1 MSQVARIRRTHGTLS
16 FTVLTLA
23 LALTLPLAAVARPVA
38 AVGSAGVQASTSVPV
53 DPDSMPRPS
62 LEARRTDLP
71 IVLDGML
78 DDAAW
83 ALADSTDGVFY
94 ASIPV
99 QGLPSAERTVVRV
112 LYDDQ
117 RLYVGAVMYDR
128 RPESL
133 VSAGLEQDFATQD
146 SDIFG
151 FALDTYLDRQNA
163 FLFAVNPAGAL
174 FDAQAFNDQQSVNR
188 AWEGVVEAT
197 TSVNA
202 GGWVAEVAV
211 PFTTLRFREGDGEQ
225 SWGLN
230 FSRRIRRISEDSNW
244 APLSRQ
250 FRIYKMSRAGT
261 LTGLRGLRQGRNL
274 WVKPFV
280 NGVRTDGRQ
289 AAAAGSTLE
298 GGLDLK
304 WGMTPQMTLD
314 VTALTDFS
322 QAEADEEQINLTRFS
337 LFFPEKRDFF
347 LENEG
352 IFAFQD
358 ARVRNFRTG
367 SGPQNFRLF
376 HSRRIG
382 LSADR
387 SPVPIFG
394 GARLTGRIGGYAV
407 GLLNMQTRSD
417 SERVGGDS
425 AFGGENFSVA
435 RLRKDVLG
443 SSDVGV
449 IFVNRQGTG
458 PGVAGTYNRAFGAD
472 ANLRLAGGRML
483 VNSYLAATAASEGL
497 AAAGTDKDRTAGALE
512 VAWRDPLWAASAL
525 VKSVGDGFDPGVGFV
540 RRRGVRQGFVTV
552 GAHPQP
558 AIPTVR
564 ELNPYVDVDLYADL
578 GWRLE
583 SREVRPGL
591 GIGFLDSGMLTV
603 EYSARFERLAE
614 PTRVVGARVPAGE
627 YDFDAVTARYQSNLG
642 RKLGGSISVA
652 AGDFFDG
659 NRRSFTA
666 SATLRPS
673 ARLLVEGAA
682 EHNRFHLGGR
692 DFDAHL
698 FSGRLRYGHS
708 TRAFLSAFVQYNQS
722 SDELFTNVR
731 FNLIH
736 APLSDLFLVY
746 SERRDLGEAA
756 ALATN
761 DAMAGGGSSGN
772 PVIDRRITLKVTKL
786 VAF

>member
-1 MSQVARIRRTHGTLS
+1 
-16 FTVLTLA
+16 
-23 LALTLPLAAVARPVA
+23 
-38 AVGSAGVQASTSVPV
+38 
-53 DPDSMPRPS
+53 MPRPA
-62 LEARRTDLP
+62 LEARRTTLP
-71 IVLDGML
+71 VALDGVL

-94 ASIPV
+94 TSIPV
-99 QGLPSAERTVVRV
+99 QGLPSTERTVVRV
-112 LYDDQ
+112 LYDDE
-117 RLYVGAVMYDR
+117 RLYIGAKMYDR

-133 VSAGLEQDFATQD
+133 VAAGLEQDFATQD

-188 AWEGVVEAT
+188 AWEGVVETA

-202 GGWVAEVAV
+202 DGWVAEVAV
-211 PFTTLRFREGDGEQ
+211 PFTTLRFREADGEQ

-230 FSRRIRRISEDSNW
+230 FSRRIRRISEDSSW
-244 APLSRQ
+244 APLPRQ
-250 FRIYKMSRAGT
+250 FRVYKMSRAGT

-274 WVKPFV
+274 WVKPFA
-280 NGVRTDGRQ
+280 NGVRADGRRV
-289 AAAAGSTLE
+289 AEAGSTLE
-298 GGLDLK
+298 AGVDLK
-304 WGMTPQMTLD
+304 WGVTPQLTLD

-387 SPVPIFG
+387 SPVPIAG

-407 GLLNMQTRSD
+407 GLLNMQTRNDSD
-417 SERVGGDS
+417 YLGSDPS
-425 AFGGENFSVA
+425 FQGENFSVA
-435 RLRKDVLG
+435 RLRRNILG

-449 IFVNRQGTG
+449 MFVNRQGTG
-458 PGVAGTYNRAFGAD
+458 PGVAGTYNRALGAD

-483 VNSYLAATAASEGL
+483 VNSYFAATTASEGV
-497 AAAGTDKDRTAGALE
+497 AAADARDDRTTSAFE
-512 VAWRDPLWAASAL
+512 VAWRDPVWAASVL
-525 VKSVGDGFDPGVGFV
+525 LKSVGDGFDPGVGFV
-540 RRRGVRQGFVTV
+540 RRRGVRQGFVTL

-558 AIPTVR
+558 AIPKVQ
-564 ELNPYVDVDLYADL
+564 EINPYVDVDVYSDL

-583 SREVRPGL
+583 SREIKPGF
-591 GIGFLDSGMLTV
+591 GVGFLDSGLLTV
-603 EYSARFERLAE
+603 EYSARFEHLAE
-614 PTRVVGARVPAGE
+614 PTPVVGALVPAGE
-627 YDFDAVTARYQSNLG
+627 YSFDAIAASYKSNLG
-642 RKLGGSISVA
+642 RKLGGTVSVA
-652 AGDFFDG
+652 NGDFFDG
-659 NRRSFTA
+659 RRRSFTA

-673 ARLLVEGAA
+673 ARLLVEGTA
-682 EHNRFHLGGR
+682 EHNRFNLGGR
-692 DFDAHL
+692 DFNAHL
-698 FSGRLRYGHS
+698 FSGRLRYGHN

-722 SDELFTNVR
+722 SDELLTNVR

-736 APLSDLFLVY
+736 SPLSDLFLVY
-746 SERRDLGEAA
+746 SERRDLAEIVELAA
-756 ALATN
+756 A
-761 DAMAGGGSSGN
+761 DAMAGVASAGN
-772 PVIDRRITLKVTKL
+772 AVIDRRITLKVTKL
-786 VAF
+786 LAF

>member
-1 MSQVARIRRTHGTLS
+1 MTRFPRNATFRR
-16 FTVLTLA
+16 VLL
-23 LALTLPLAAVARPVA
+23 AVAAASAAPRVA
-38 AVGSAGVQASTSVPV
+38 AACLAGSVALQAPSSRPV

-62 LEARRTDLP
+62 LEARRTSLP
-71 IVLDGML
+71 VLLDGVLD
-78 DDAAW
+78 DAW

-99 QGLPSAERTVVRV
+99 QGVPSAERTVVRV

-117 RLYVGAVMYDR
+117 RIYLGATMYDR
-128 RPESL
+128 RPEAL

-151 FALDTYLDRQNA
+151 FALDTYLDRRNA

-174 FDAQAFNDQQSVNR
+174 FDAQAFNDQQAVNR
-188 AWEGVVEAT
+188 AWEGVVEVAT
-197 TSVNA
+197 AINA
-202 GGWVAEVAV
+202 EGWVAEVAV
-211 PFTTLRFREGDGEQ
+211 PFSTLRFRAGGGEQ
-225 SWGLN
+225 SWGVN
-230 FSRRIRRISEDSNW
+230 FSRRIRRMSEDSSW

-261 LTGLRGLRQGRNL
+261 LTGLRDLRPGRSL
-274 WVKPFV
+274 WVKPFAS
-280 NGVRTDGRQ
+280 GSWTDGRQ
-289 AAAAGSTLE
+289 AAGSGSKLE
-298 GGLDLK
+298 GGLDVK
-304 WGMTPQMTLD
+304 WGVTPQLVLD
-314 VTALTDFS
+314 ATALTDFS
-322 QAEADEEQINLTRFS
+322 QAEVDEEQINLTRFS

-387 SPVPIFG
+387 TPVPIAA
-394 GARLTGRIGGYAV
+394 GARLTGRLGGYAV

-417 SERVGGDS
+417 PERSDGDP
-425 AFGGENFSVA
+425 AFGGENFSVV

-449 IFVNRQGTG
+449 MFVNRQGTG
-458 PGVAGTYNRAFGAD
+458 PSVAGTYNRSFGAD

-483 VNSYLAATAASEGL
+483 LNSYLAATAASDGV
-497 AAAGTDKDRTAGALE
+497 AASDRVAASDARNDRTAGALE
-512 VAWRDPLWAASAL
+512 VAWRDPVWAASAL
-525 VKSVGDGFDPGVGFV
+525 LKSVGDGFDPGVGFV
-540 RRRGVRQGFVTV
+540 RRRGVRQGFATV

-558 AIPTVR
+558 NLPNVR
-564 ELNPYVDVDLYADL
+564 EVNPYLDVNVHTDSE
-578 GWRLE
+578 WVLE
-583 SREVRPGL
+583 SREVKPGV
-591 GIGFLDSGMLTV
+591 GVGFLDSGLLTL
-603 EYSARFERLAE
+603 EYSARYERLAE
-614 PTRVVGARVPAGE
+614 STPVAGAVVPAGE
-627 YDFDAVTARYQSNLG
+627 YDFAAFSASYKSNLG
-642 RKLGGSISVA
+642 RRLGGTLGVA
-652 AGDFFDG
+652 TGDFFDG

-666 SATLRPS
+666 RLTLRPS
-673 ARLLVEGAA
+673 ARLLLEGAA

-692 DFDAHL
+692 GFDAHL
-698 FSGRLRYGHS
+698 FSGRLRYGHN

-722 SDELFTNVR
+722 ADELSTNVR

-736 APLSDLFLVY
+736 APLSDVFLVY
-746 SERRDLGEAA
+746 SERRNFAESVRFAGAEAV
-756 ALATN
+756 
-761 DAMAGGGSSGN
+761 AGGASAAGG
-772 PVIDRRITLKVTKL
+772 VIDRRITLKATKL
-786 VAF
+786 LAF